1 MARSIGDWARDSSLY
16 FRLRDSVIEM
26 GRGKKRWGDRAKYV
40 FIRLAPIREAD
51 FPEGFQSGI
60 ALIQELHQLSISD
73 DGHSTLLVPSVLTP
87 RQRNVFFDALFGMYE
102 EMTKARARLPCLDSS
117 VHPANLLA

>member
-60 ALIQELHQLSISD
+60 ALIKELHELSLSS
-73 DGHSTLLVPSVLTP
+73 DGHSTLLIPSMLSP
-87 RQRNVFFDALFGMYE
+87 KQRQAFFEALFGMYE
-102 EMTKARARLPCLDSS
+102 EMTKARARLS
-117 VHPANLLA
+117 